1 VIIFLV
7 SCAKAPPPPVKPREE
22 PQLKFAIAL
31 AQETLDKMAAY
42 HVTPL
47 DRDKLVMQ
55 FDTLMRGSPVEHPSA
70 VHRANPTVAAILK
83 AWYAEHPRQS
93 ILPKVDSVLD
103 RLTLQLNDR
112 SSYLDPQ
119 QRKALTGGSTDAAA
133 AIGVY
138 IQAQGPQV
146 EIIEVMAGSPAE
158 RAGLKAGDKILG
170 IDGKSVTSKSL
181 ESVATGLRG
190 APGSRVSLKIEFRD
204 GDSRTISL
212 QRENIEMQNVTG
224 HWLTH
229 GIAYVR
235 IHRLLHSTLDEFN
248 KTFLGLISKVG
259 APRGLVLDLRD
270 NPGGLLDSAVQL
282 ADIFLE
288 RGTILQVKG
297 RSPSDSKYFQA
308 SPRSEVLEQKLPI
321 VVLVNGNTASGA
333 ESLVAAL
340 QDHKRAVIVGSRTNG
355 VGMVHTLFLLP
366 GERALKLATHYLSRA
381 SGEVIEKHGVV
392 PDVCISGKQ
401 IRIIRQTTSTLTDE
415 ACQPAF
421 SRASD
426 VPDIPLQVASQILT
440 RPTDYRQL
448 LDGTLTTLELQ

>member
-1 VIIFLV
+1 MIFLA
-7 SCAKAPPPPVKPREE
+7 SCAKAPPPAVKPREE

-31 AQETLDKMAAY
+31 AQETLDKMVAY

-47 DRDKLVMQ
+47 DRDKLVIQ
-55 FDTLMRGSPVEHPSA
+55 FNTLMRGSLVEHPPA
-70 VHRANPTVAAILK
+70 GHQTNLTVAAILK
-83 AWYAEHPRQS
+83 AWRAEHPRQP
-93 ILPKVDSVLD
+93 IMPQVDSVLE
-103 RLTLQLNDR
+103 RLTLNLNDR
-112 SSYLDPQ
+112 SSYLDQQ
-119 QRKALTGGSTDAAA
+119 QRKALTGGSVNAGA

-158 RAGLKAGDKILG
+158 RAGLKAGDKILA
-170 IDGKSVTSKSL
+170 IDGESVTSNSL
-181 ESVATGLRG
+181 ESVATSLRG
-190 APGSRVSLKIEFRD
+190 APGSRVSLKIEFGD

-212 QRENIEMQNVTG
+212 QRENIEMQNVSG

-235 IHRLLHSTLDEFN
+235 IHRLLNTTLDEFN

-288 RGTILQVKG
+288 GGTILEVKG
-297 RSPSDSKYFQA
+297 RSPSDSKYYQA

-340 QDHKRAVIVGSRTNG
+340 QDHKRAVIIGSRTNG

-366 GERALKLATHYLSRA
+366 GERALKLATHHLSRA

-392 PDVCISGKQ
+392 PDVCINGKQ
-401 IRIIRQTTSTLTDE
+401 VRISRQATGTPTNE
-415 ACQPAF
+415 ACQAAF

-426 VPDIPLQVASQILT
+426 MPDIPLQVASQILT
-440 RPTDYRQL
+440 HKTEYRQI

>member
-1 VIIFLV
+1 MIFLV
-7 SCAKAPPPPVKPREE
+7 SCAKAPPPAVKPREE
-22 PQLKFAIAL
+22 PQLKVAIVL

-55 FDTLMRGSPVEHPSA
+55 FDTLMRGTSIEHPP
-70 VHRANPTVAAILK
+70 VGHQTKHTVAAILN
-83 AWYAEHPRQS
+83 AWHAEHPRQP
-93 ILPKVDSVLD
+93 ILPQVVSVLA
-103 RLTLQLNDR
+103 RLTLSLKDR
-112 SSYLDPQ
+112 SAYLDPQ
-119 QRKALTGGSTDAAA
+119 QRKALTGEDTNAGA

-138 IQAQGPQV
+138 IQARGPRV

-158 RAGLKAGDKILG
+158 RAGLKAGDKILA
-170 IDGKSVTSKSL
+170 IDGESATGKSL
-181 ESVATGLRG
+181 ESVATSLRG
-190 APGSRVSLKIEFRD
+190 APESRVSLKIEFRD

-212 QRENIEMQNVTG
+212 QRENIEMQNVAG

-259 APRGLVLDLRD
+259 APHGLVLDLRD

-340 QDHKRAVIVGSRTNG
+340 QDHKRAVIVGSRTTG
-355 VGMVHTLFLLP
+355 VGLVHTLYLLP
-366 GERALKLATHYLSRA
+366 GERALKLATHNLSRA

-392 PDVCISGKQ
+392 PDVCINGKQ
-401 IRIIRQTTSTLTDE
+401 VRIIRQTNNTLTDE
-415 ACQPAF
+415 ACHPAF

-426 VPDIPLQVASQILT
+426 MPDIPLQVASQILT
-440 RPTDYRQL
+440 HKTDYRQI
-448 LDGTLTTLELQ
+448 LDGTLTTLEQQ